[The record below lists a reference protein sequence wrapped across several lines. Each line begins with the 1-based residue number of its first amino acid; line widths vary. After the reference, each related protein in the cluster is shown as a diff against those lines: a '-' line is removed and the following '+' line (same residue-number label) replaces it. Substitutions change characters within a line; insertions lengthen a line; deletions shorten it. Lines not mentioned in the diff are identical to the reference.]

1 MRETVKAFKVLSDE
15 TKLRVLNLL
24 LERECCVCEVMQAL
38 EISQSRA
45 SRGLIALYDVGFLK
59 LRKDGLWSI
68 YSIDREG
75 MKGYLSL
82 VVEAI
87 TRGLEGN
94 KVAGLDRERLR
105 KAKRMAPGCAERM
118 QDVKSAA

>member
-1 MRETVKAFKVLSDE
+1 
-15 TKLRVLNLL
+15 
-24 LERECCVCEVMQAL
+24 
-38 EISQSRA
+38 
-45 SRGLIALYDVGFLK
+45 
-59 LRKDGLWSI
+59 LWSI
-68 YSIDREG
+68 YSIDRED

-87 TRGLEGN
+87 KRGLEGN

-118 QDVKSAA
+118 RDVKSAA